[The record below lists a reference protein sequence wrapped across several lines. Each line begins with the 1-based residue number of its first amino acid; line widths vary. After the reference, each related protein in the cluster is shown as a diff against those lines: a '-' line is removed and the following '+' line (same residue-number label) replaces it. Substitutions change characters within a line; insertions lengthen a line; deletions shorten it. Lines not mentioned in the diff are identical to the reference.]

1 MLVENKDIP
10 ILLVD
15 LLVNVAATIILS
27 ALSCDHVTSLVFN
40 NGGVLGMAAVRMS
53 RSALVSKDLGNRG

>member
-15 LLVNVAATIILS
+15 LLVNVTATIILS
-27 ALSCDHVTSLVFN
+27 TLSCDHVTSLVFN

-53 RSALVSKDLGNRG
+53 RPALVSKDLGNRG